1 MEDLNKPAK
10 NNYPKHIAI
19 ILDGNRRW
27 AKKRGFP
34 AFEGHRRSAELLDK
48 LLNEA
53 KKYGVECV
61 TLWAFST
68 ENWKR
73 SKDEVEYMFGLFRT
87 FFDKYKKKC
96 LKEKVRFV
104 HIGRKDRID
113 LDIRKSIEE
122 LEELTK
128 NFTENTIALAL
139 DYGGHDELIRTIN
152 KLNKTGLKITPEN
165 IEKNLDTSSLPPV
178 DLIIRT
184 SGEQRLSGFLSWQ
197 CAYSELYFTDKTFPE
212 FTPNELKK
220 ALDDFAHRERRFGG
234 DSKS

>member
-10 NNYPKHIAI
+10 NNYPNHIALI
-19 ILDGNRRW
+19 VDGNRRW
-27 AKKRGFP
+27 ARKRGLP
-34 AFEGHRRSAELLDK
+34 AFEGHRRGIKAVEKVLDV
-48 LLNEA
+48 A
-53 KKYGVECV
+53 KKYGVKCV
-61 TLWAFST
+61 TLWVFST

-73 SKDEVEYMFGLFRT
+73 SKDEVGYLFGLFRT

-152 KLNKTGLKITPEN
+152 KLNKTGLEITLEN
-165 IEKNLDTSSLPPV
+165 IEKNLDTASLPPV

-212 FTPNELKK
+212 FGPNELKK